1 MTFSDKALRQ
11 IGRKLLER
19 TDSCTLQDD
28 TSDAG
33 IPGPGAGSRR
43 LHTGTRAGKAHVLE
57 FRKHRR

>member
-11 IGRKLLER
+11 IGRKLLDR

-28 TSDAG
+28 TTDTENPRLRAG
-33 IPGPGAGSRR
+33 DRHLHAGA
-43 LHTGTRAGKAHVLE
+43 RAGKADVLE

>member
-28 TSDAG
+28 TSDTEK
-33 IPGPGAGSRR
+33 PHPGAGSRY
-43 LHTGTRAGKAHVLE
+43 LHAGKRAGKAKVLD